1 MFIISVSAKLWL
13 TAADPLG
20 LKNTCL
26 GLMPECIVFRVMEIT
41 KQLRRRERFVKF
53 LRERFFL
60 RFHMSLILTGTA
72 LSGLVVS
79 WALLHLHVSSML
91 IRYPIAVICSYL
103 AFFGFI
109 KLWLLYMTSSGSSRK
124 NADSFIE
131 NADVVDIIPDV
142 LPSSGGSLFPNS
154 LPPGG
159 GQFQGGGASG
169 FFDQGATSVQ
179 EALPDAA
186 ASAAETAGSNAADV
200 AGEAASG
207 IFDVDDAGTVL
218 IILALLLAVV
228 FGAAFYLIY
237 AAPAVLGEAAF
248 EFVLATSLVKSMK
261 RMTNPDWLGSVLG
274 ATAIPFTIV
283 LVMAFAAAGI
293 AHHVVPGA
301 TKMSTVILIL
311 LSQ

>member
-1 MFIISVSAKLWL
+1 MYSFLS
-13 TAADPLG
+13 
-20 LKNTCL
+20 
-26 GLMPECIVFRVMEIT
+26 MEIT
-41 KQLRRRERFVKF
+41 KQLRRRERFTRF
-53 LRERFFL
+53 LKERFFL

-72 LSGLVVS
+72 LSGLLAS

-91 IRYPIAVICSYL
+91 IRYPIAVICSYF

-109 KLWLLYMTSSGSSRK
+109 KLWLLYMTSSGSRRK

-131 NADVVDIIPDV
+131 NADVVNVIPDV
-142 LPSSGGSLFPNS
+142 LPGGGGSFPDS
-154 LPPGG
+154 LPFGGGG
-159 GQFQGGGASG
+159 GQFQGGGASA

-179 EALPDAA
+179 EALPDTVT
-186 ASAAETAGSNAADV
+186 STAETAGSNAADV

-207 IFDVDDAGTVL
+207 IFDVDDAGIVL

-228 FGAAFYLIY
+228 FGAAFYLVY

-248 EFVLATSLVKSMK
+248 DFILATSLVKSMK
-261 RMTNPDWLGSVLG
+261 RMANPDWMGSVLG

-283 LVMAFAAAGI
+283 LVTAFSAAGI
-293 AHHVVPGA
+293 AQHVVPGA
-301 TKMSTVILIL
+301 TKMSTVVQIL